1 MDNRINNTS
10 SQVNSA
16 TDQNNPTPVL
26 SIITVVYNAKELL
39 EKTIH
44 SVVNQTFKNFEY
56 IIIDGKSTD
65 GTVDVIKKNEANIS
79 YWISE
84 PDKGIYDAMNKALRV
99 AKGDYVWFMNAG
111 DLLESTHTLESLFSS
126 SPDADVIYGETKLIN
141 SRDEVLGTRS
151 ELTTRK
157 LPKQMTWQDMKYGM
171 VVSHQSILVKRS
183 LVPEYD
189 LKYTCSS
196 DIDWVISSLKRSR
209 KILNSNTVLSR
220 YLIGGFSVKNQKQ
233 SLKERFLIYIK
244 HYGIS
249 GTIGAHI
256 RIAFNA
262 LKHALSGRNNY

>member
-1 MDNRINNTS
+1 MNNRINNTS
-10 SQVNSA
+10 SQVNS
-16 TDQNNPTPVL
+16 TGGQSNPAPAI

-65 GTVDVIKKNEANIS
+65 GTLDLIIKNESYIN

-84 PDKGIYDAMNKALRV
+84 PDKGIYDAMNKALHV
-99 AKGDYVWFMNAG
+99 ARGNYVWFLNAG
-111 DLLESTHTLESLFSS
+111 DLLESTHTLERLFSS
-126 SPDADVIYGETKLIN
+126 IPDADVIYGETKLIN
-141 SRDEVLGTRS
+141 SKDEVLGTRS

-157 LPKQMTWQDMKYGM
+157 LPEHMTWQDMKYGM

-183 LVPEYD
+183 LVPDYD

-196 DIDWVISSLKRSR
+196 DIDWVITSLKRSS
-209 KILNSNTVLSR
+209 KILNSNSVLSR

-233 SLKERFLIYIK
+233 SLKERFLIYRK
-244 HYGIS
+244 HYGIF
-249 GTIGAHI
+249 GTLCAHI

-262 LKHALSGRNNY
+262 LKHALSGRKNY